1 MKKILFII
9 TAIFT
14 VMSMH
19 SVNRYEKPDFAYPK
33 QVIKTSLADLDI
45 ALADGDGKLA
55 VRSLINYELAQSA
68 IDPDSLTQVL
78 TRIQAVTD
86 KEDDP
91 CIKSLLNTL
100 LARIYLDIYQANRWV
115 YDRRDLPATADNDNY
130 TLWSGR
136 NFREK
141 ILTLTRD
148 ALKSPE
154 ALQKAPLN
162 DYNGIIARK
171 EHTTEFYPTLYD
183 FITSQAI
190 STLDDFSEATR
201 LFSINSLCRYDVYS
215 KMKFNYRSPV
225 ANEILDIYRD
235 LLNFHR
241 DDTAPFINCDIRRI
255 DFISQHIYY
264 NEAAPS
270 TYDRKRELLLDL
282 YRKYENSPYAAEI
295 LTELDYD
302 TDSDT
307 GAELYPLIKKQLKE
321 HPGYFRNGCLEN
333 MLKRIT
339 HKTVSLSYNTTV
351 VPGDTLTIKATNCN
365 TPQYE
370 IRVYNVPYAWNGS
383 TSYRLQPKKMPR
395 LVKSIKC
402 TNGNTVPF
410 KSETSEKIVL
420 DRPGCYIIVPVI
432 SGDKNDLDNYY
443 EMVHCTKLGL
453 QTAAYAD
460 SRWAYVFNP
469 ATGKPTSVPVSLTV
483 SNYDGK
489 VTSEVSTG
497 KDASALLP
505 TTGNRVYAKE
515 GPDRYASPCYIT
527 YSNMPD
533 NARKYMIHGFTDLAL
548 YRPGDTVQWSG
559 VVQSYLGRDAKIEP
573 GFTVNV
579 TLRDANYQL
588 KDSAKAVSDSFGRIT
603 GSFTIPDD
611 GLTGI
616 YSIQFSHPRS
626 ETRQSNYGTVN
637 FTVSDYKLPTYKIEI
652 TDIMRDRPEVG
663 GVTLKGKVET
673 YSGFPMS
680 GCNVNVDLSVAP
692 RIWWWRG
699 ADDVSFHSSEVTT
712 DNNGEFSIEFSKNLL
727 DSSPI
732 PDGIFNASF
741 TATSSTGEN
750 QNTSKAFTTGR
761 PYILTASLDSDI
773 DIANPVSLNIN
784 LQDPSGQSTDALIDY
799 RILDKA
805 KKTVS
810 KGSFMSSAPKVDWS
824 DVASG
829 IYNIEF
835 QTADSALAMPVTA
848 ENITLYKPTDNQPP
862 VTDTPLWVPVRSYTL
877 KDSRKTS
884 VLYGVNADN
893 NYVHYAVFTGQE
905 MLEQGWIETK
915 RGLHRFEYTIPRGI
929 GQVRIILSST
939 SDYRYAESTVSVV
952 TESSVKSIALK
963 IESFRDHITP
973 GAEEAWTFKV
983 IDRNGN
989 GVKSAVMLDMYCKAL
1004 DKLAA
1009 LNFSLSPT
1017 FGGSS
1022 YYNISRP
1029 AGLRTADSYAAGTYS
1044 PIKCIDITVP
1054 QFLTWG
1060 NPLYSFNNNVMTM
1073 MEGRTSGV
1081 RVRGTG
1087 KMASYAAAYDAGNI
1101 VREHK
1106 KELAVVEDEAVA
1118 DMASEKVAAATGTV
1132 AETEKPADNFEY
1144 RAAENPIA
1152 FFRPDL
1158 TTDKE
1163 GNLEFSF
1170 TAPNANTTW
1179 QLCAIAFTPDMLV
1192 SNMTREIIANK
1203 PVMVQPNMPRFL
1215 RNGDKADIS
1224 ASVMNNTDTTAVIT
1238 TVVEIFDPVTSVVT
1252 DTYTF
1257 TDTVAPHASAVVTT
1271 PINAGNETD
1280 MTGYRI
1286 KSSTTTFADGEQS
1299 IIPIL
1304 PSIQPVIETVPFY
1317 IAPDS
1322 TAFSTEL
1329 PKMPADARVTL
1340 QYCDNPVWYVVTA
1353 LPGLRKDDADD
1364 ALSASALLFS
1374 AAIAEGIMNTD
1385 PAIASAL
1392 RQWSESDH
1400 SDSTLVS
1407 MLERNQDLKTVLLNA
1422 TPWVMNAKSDTERMT
1437 RLALLFDKN
1446 VINSSYAKAIKQLA
1460 LLEAGNGGW
1469 AWISQYKEPSSWIT
1483 RNVLAMTGRLKQLGF
1498 MPDNKRLDE
1507 MTRRGISYLD
1517 RQAEE
1522 TIKHDASATD
1532 VSYVLVRDYYDNIPA
1547 SAGAKRLT
1555 SNTVTYLSRNWK
1567 SMDAPQKAIAAL
1579 ILRKH
1584 NYKTVSRDIIA
1595 SLREFAVSTPEK
1607 GMWWPSLD
1615 DMTAWSMGKVG
1626 ATSLILDA
1634 FNAVE
1639 PGCRDIDLIRQWL
1652 ILQKEAKDWGTSVTT
1667 SDVIASLLTSGS
1679 KWTVPA
1685 SPAIIKIG
1693 NTRVEPENID
1703 RLLGY
1708 FRRDVSSLHPS
1719 QATLSIEKSGTTPS
1733 WGAVYCQFKGEMTEI
1748 KAASCAEVSIDKQLY
1763 KRVNGSAGV
1772 EWVAAD
1778 SITTGDI
1785 VQVNLTITVNRDM
1798 DYVAI
1803 IDQRGACFQ
1812 PVEQLPQPILSEGI
1826 YFYRENRDASTNI
1839 FVTRLPKGVYR
1850 LSYELY
1856 ANNAGTFASGIAT
1869 LQSQYAP
1876 SLSAHSSGRLIK
1888 ITSK

>member
-1 MKKILFII
+1 
-9 TAIFT
+9 
-14 VMSMH
+14 
-19 SVNRYEKPDFAYPK
+19 
-33 QVIKTSLADLDI
+33 
-45 ALADGDGKLA
+45 
-55 VRSLINYELAQSA
+55 
-68 IDPDSLTQVL
+68 
-78 TRIQAVTD
+78 
-86 KEDDP
+86 
-91 CIKSLLNTL
+91 
-100 LARIYLDIYQANRWV
+100 
-115 YDRRDLPATADNDNY
+115 
-130 TLWSGR
+130 
-136 NFREK
+136 
-141 ILTLTRD
+141 
-148 ALKSPE
+148 
-154 ALQKAPLN
+154 
-162 DYNGIIARK
+162 
-171 EHTTEFYPTLYD
+171 
-183 FITSQAI
+183 
-190 STLDDFSEATR
+190 
-201 LFSINSLCRYDVYS
+201 
-215 KMKFNYRSPV
+215 
-225 ANEILDIYRD
+225 
-235 LLNFHR
+235 
-241 DDTAPFINCDIRRI
+241 
-255 DFISQHIYY
+255 
-264 NEAAPS
+264 
-270 TYDRKRELLLDL
+270 
-282 YRKYENSPYAAEI
+282 
-295 LTELDYD
+295 
-302 TDSDT
+302 
-307 GAELYPLIKKQLKE
+307 
-321 HPGYFRNGCLEN
+321 
-333 MLKRIT
+333 
-339 HKTVSLSYNTTV
+339 
-351 VPGDTLTIKATNCN
+351 
-365 TPQYE
+365 
-370 IRVYNVPYAWNGS
+370 
-383 TSYRLQPKKMPR
+383 
-395 LVKSIKC
+395 
-402 TNGNTVPF
+402 
-410 KSETSEKIVL
+410 
-420 DRPGCYIIVPVI
+420 
-432 SGDKNDLDNYY
+432 
-443 EMVHCTKLGL
+443 
-453 QTAAYAD
+453 
-460 SRWAYVFNP
+460 
-469 ATGKPTSVPVSLTV
+469 
-483 SNYDGK
+483 
-489 VTSEVSTG
+489 
-497 KDASALLP
+497 
-505 TTGNRVYAKE
+505 
-515 GPDRYASPCYIT
+515 
-527 YSNMPD
+527 
-533 NARKYMIHGFTDLAL
+533 
-548 YRPGDTVQWSG
+548 
-559 VVQSYLGRDAKIEP
+559 
-573 GFTVNV
+573 
-579 TLRDANYQL
+579 
-588 KDSAKAVSDSFGRIT
+588 
-603 GSFTIPDD
+603 
-611 GLTGI
+611 
-616 YSIQFSHPRS
+616 
-626 ETRQSNYGTVN
+626 
-637 FTVSDYKLPTYKIEI
+637 
-652 TDIMRDRPEVG
+652 
-663 GVTLKGKVET
+663 
-673 YSGFPMS
+673 
-680 GCNVNVDLSVAP
+680 
-692 RIWWWRG
+692 
-699 ADDVSFHSSEVTT
+699 
-712 DNNGEFSIEFSKNLL
+712 
-727 DSSPI
+727 
-732 PDGIFNASF
+732 
-741 TATSSTGEN
+741 
-750 QNTSKAFTTGR
+750 
-761 PYILTASLDSDI
+761 
-773 DIANPVSLNIN
+773 
-784 LQDPSGQSTDALIDY
+784 
-799 RILDKA
+799 
-805 KKTVS
+805 
-810 KGSFMSSAPKVDWS
+810 
-824 DVASG
+824 
-829 IYNIEF
+829 
-835 QTADSALAMPVTA
+835 MPVTA

>member
-1 MKKILFII
+1 MKKILIFL
-9 TAIFT
+9 TAILT
-14 VMSMH
+14 VMSMQ

-33 QVIKTSLADLDI
+33 QVIKASLADLDR
-45 ALADGDGKLA
+45 ALSAGDGKLA

-68 IDPDSLTQVL
+68 IDPDSLVQVL
-78 TRIQAVTD
+78 ARIQSVTD
-86 KEDDP
+86 DEKDP

-115 YDRRDLPATADNDNY
+115 YDRRDLPATADSDNY

-154 ALQKAPLN
+154 ALQKAPLK
-162 DYNGIIARK
+162 DYDGIVDIGT
-171 EHTTEFYPTLYD
+171 HTTEFYPTLYD
-183 FITSQAI
+183 FITSQAL
-190 STLDDFSEATR
+190 STLDDFSEAAH
-201 LFSINSLCRYDVYS
+201 LFSINSLCRYEVYS

-225 ANEILDIYRD
+225 VNEILDIYRN
-235 LLNFHR
+235 LLDFHR
-241 DDTAPFINCDIRRI
+241 NDTAPFINCDIRRI
-255 DFISQHIYY
+255 DFIAQHVYY
-264 NEAAPS
+264 YEASPS
-270 TYDRKRELLLDL
+270 TRNTKRELLLEL
-282 YRKYENSPYAAEI
+282 YHKYENSPYATEI

-302 TDSDT
+302 TDSEE
-307 GAELYPLIKKQLKE
+307 GEQLYPLIKKQLRE

-339 HKTVSLSYNTTV
+339 LSTVNLSYNTTV
-351 VPGDTLTIKATNCN
+351 TPGDTLVVKTTNRN
-365 TPQYE
+365 TPVYE
-370 IRVYNVPYAWNGS
+370 IRVYSVPYTWKGG
-383 TSYRLQPKKMPR
+383 TSYLLQQKNMPK
-395 LVKSIKC
+395 LVKTVKC
-402 TNGNTVPF
+402 ANDNSVPF
-410 KSETSEKIVL
+410 KAETSEKIVL

-432 SGDKNDLDNYY
+432 PGRKNYLDNYY
-443 EMVHCTKLGL
+443 EMVHCTNLGL

-460 SRWAYVFNP
+460 NRWAYVFNP
-469 ATGKPTSVPVSLTV
+469 ATGKPISVPASLTV
-483 SNYDGK
+483 SNYNGTT
-489 VTSEVSTG
+489 VSEVNTG
-497 KDASALLP
+497 KDATALLP
-505 TTGNRVYAKE
+505 TTGNRVYVKS
-515 GPDRYASPCYIT
+515 GPDRYAAPCYIP
-527 YSNMPD
+527 YSNKPD
-533 NARKYMIHGFTDLAL
+533 NNRKYIIHGFTDLAL
-548 YRPGDTVQWSG
+548 YRPGDTVQWTG
-559 VVQSYLGRDAKIEP
+559 VVQSYLGREAKIEP
-573 GFTVNV
+573 GFSVNV

-588 KDSAKAVSDSFGRIT
+588 KDSAKVVSDNFGRIT
-603 GSFTIPDD
+603 GSFTIPDE
-611 GLTGI
+611 GLTGM

-626 ETRQSNYGTVN
+626 ATRQSNYGTVN

-652 TDIMRDRPEVG
+652 TDIMRDRPATG
-663 GVTLKGKVET
+663 AVTLKGKVET
-673 YSGFPMS
+673 YSGFPMD
-680 GCNVNVDLSVAP
+680 GCDVNVDLSVAP

-699 ADDVSFHSSEVTT
+699 ANDVSFYSAEATT
-712 DNNGEFSIEFSKNLL
+712 DSNGEFTVEFAKDLL

-732 PDGIFNASF
+732 PDGIFNAAI

-750 QNTSKAFTTGR
+750 QNTSKSFTTGR
-761 PYILTASLDSDI
+761 PYILTASPGNDI
-773 DIANPVSLNIN
+773 DVTAPISLNIS

-799 RILDKA
+799 SIIDKA
-805 KKTVS
+805 KKTVA
-810 KGSFMSSAPKVDWS
+810 KGSFMSSAPTVDWS
-824 DVASG
+824 RVASG
-829 IYNIEF
+829 TYDIKF
-835 QTADSALAMPVTA
+835 HTADSTLAMPVTV
-848 ENITLYKPTDNQPP
+848 EDITLYKPTDSLPP
-862 VTDTPLWVPVRSYTL
+862 VTDTPLWIPVRHYTL
-877 KDSRKTS
+877 KDTRKTS
-884 VLYGVNADN
+884 VLYGVNAEKS
-893 NYVHYAVFTGQE
+893 YVHYAVFTGEE

-915 RGLHRFEYTIPRGI
+915 RGLHRFEYTIPNDI
-929 GQVRIILSST
+929 GQVQISLSST
-939 SDYRYAESTVSVV
+939 SDYRYAEGDVTVVR
-952 TESSVKSIALK
+952 ESSVKSISIN

-973 GAEEAWTFKV
+973 GAEETWTFKV
-983 IDRNGN
+983 KNRDGK

-1009 LNFSLSPT
+1009 LDFTLNRTL
-1017 FGGSS
+1017 GSTS
-1022 YYNISRP
+1022 YYNLSSP
-1029 AGLRTADSYAAGTYS
+1029 AGLRTADSYAAGSYT
-1044 PIKCIDITVP
+1044 PVKCIDVTVP

-1060 NPLYSFNNNVMTM
+1060 NPFYGFNNSITM
-1073 MEGRTSGV
+1073 NMMSGRAAGI
-1081 RVRGTG
+1081 RVRGTAMQ
-1087 KMASYAAAYDAGNI
+1087 KSYAAADDAANI

-1106 KELAVVEDEAVA
+1106 EEVEEEVMA
-1118 DMASEKVAAATGTV
+1118 DMAVPEAAAGATDGGN
-1132 AETEKPADNFEY
+1132 AADNTSDFEY
-1144 RAAENPIA
+1144 RAAETPIA

-1192 SNMTREIIANK
+1192 SNMAKEIVSNK

-1215 RNGDKADIS
+1215 RNGDKAYIS

-1238 TVVEIFDPVTSVVT
+1238 TTVEIFDPTTEIVT

-1257 TDTVAPHASAVVTT
+1257 TDTVAPHASAIVTT
-1271 PINAGNETD
+1271 PVNAGSDTD

-1286 KSSTTTFADGEQS
+1286 KSSTDAFADGEQS
-1299 IIPIL
+1299 IIPVL
-1304 PSIQPVIETVPFY
+1304 PSVQPVIETMPFY

-1322 TAFSTEL
+1322 TSFRTEL
-1329 PKMPADARVTL
+1329 PKMPGDARVTL

-1353 LPGLRKDDADD
+1353 LPGLRKDACDN

-1385 PAIASAL
+1385 PDIASAL
-1392 RQWSESDH
+1392 KEWSQSDR

-1422 TPWVMNAKSDTERMT
+1422 TPWVMDAKSDTERMT
-1437 RLALLFDKN
+1437 RLALLFDKD
-1446 VINSSYAKAIKQLA
+1446 VIKSSYAKAVKQLA

-1483 RNVLAMTGRLKQLGF
+1483 LNILAMTGRLKQLGF

-1507 MTRRGISYLD
+1507 MIRRGISYLD

-1522 TIKHDASATD
+1522 MIKHNASATD
-1532 VSYVLVRDYYDNIPA
+1532 ITYVLVRDYYSNIPM

-1567 SMDAPQKAIAAL
+1567 TMDAPAKAIATL
-1579 ILRKH
+1579 ILFKH
-1584 NYKTVSRDIIA
+1584 NYKTMSRNIIA
-1595 SLREFAVSTPEK
+1595 SLREFAVSTPEN

-1615 DMTAWSMGKVG
+1615 DMTAWSMGKIG

-1634 FNAVE
+1634 FNTVD

-1685 SPAIIKIG
+1685 SPAIISIG
-1693 NTRVEPENID
+1693 DTRIEPESTD

-1708 FRRDVSSLHPS
+1708 FRSDISSLHPS
-1719 QATLSIEKSGTTPS
+1719 EATLSIEKSGSTPS

-1748 KAASCAEVSIDKQLY
+1748 KAASCPEVSIDKQLY
-1763 KRVNGSAGV
+1763 KRVNGTEGV
-1772 EWVAAD
+1772 EWIAAD

-1785 VQVNLTITVNRDM
+1785 VQVNLTITVKRDM

-1803 IDQRGACFQ
+1803 TDQRGACFQ
-1812 PVEQLPQPILSEGI
+1812 PVEQLPRPVVSEGI
-1826 YFYRENRDASTNI
+1826 YFYRENRDSYTDI

-1856 ANNAGTFASGIAT
+1856 ANNAGTYSSGIAT

-1876 SLSAHSSGRLIK
+1876 ALSAHSSGRLIK
-1888 ITSK
+1888 VVSE

>member
-1 MKKILFII
+1 
-9 TAIFT
+9 
-14 VMSMH
+14 
-19 SVNRYEKPDFAYPK
+19 
-33 QVIKTSLADLDI
+33 
-45 ALADGDGKLA
+45 
-55 VRSLINYELAQSA
+55 
-68 IDPDSLTQVL
+68 
-78 TRIQAVTD
+78 
-86 KEDDP
+86 
-91 CIKSLLNTL
+91 
-100 LARIYLDIYQANRWV
+100 
-115 YDRRDLPATADNDNY
+115 
-130 TLWSGR
+130 
-136 NFREK
+136 
-141 ILTLTRD
+141 
-148 ALKSPE
+148 
-154 ALQKAPLN
+154 
-162 DYNGIIARK
+162 
-171 EHTTEFYPTLYD
+171 
-183 FITSQAI
+183 
-190 STLDDFSEATR
+190 
-201 LFSINSLCRYDVYS
+201 
-215 KMKFNYRSPV
+215 
-225 ANEILDIYRD
+225 
-235 LLNFHR
+235 
-241 DDTAPFINCDIRRI
+241 
-255 DFISQHIYY
+255 
-264 NEAAPS
+264 
-270 TYDRKRELLLDL
+270 
-282 YRKYENSPYAAEI
+282 
-295 LTELDYD
+295 
-302 TDSDT
+302 
-307 GAELYPLIKKQLKE
+307 
-321 HPGYFRNGCLEN
+321 
-333 MLKRIT
+333 
-339 HKTVSLSYNTTV
+339 
-351 VPGDTLTIKATNCN
+351 
-365 TPQYE
+365 
-370 IRVYNVPYAWNGS
+370 
-383 TSYRLQPKKMPR
+383 
-395 LVKSIKC
+395 
-402 TNGNTVPF
+402 
-410 KSETSEKIVL
+410 
-420 DRPGCYIIVPVI
+420 
-432 SGDKNDLDNYY
+432 
-443 EMVHCTKLGL
+443 
-453 QTAAYAD
+453 
-460 SRWAYVFNP
+460 
-469 ATGKPTSVPVSLTV
+469 
-483 SNYDGK
+483 
-489 VTSEVSTG
+489 
-497 KDASALLP
+497 
-505 TTGNRVYAKE
+505 
-515 GPDRYASPCYIT
+515 
-527 YSNMPD
+527 
-533 NARKYMIHGFTDLAL
+533 
-548 YRPGDTVQWSG
+548 
-559 VVQSYLGRDAKIEP
+559 
-573 GFTVNV
+573 
-579 TLRDANYQL
+579 
-588 KDSAKAVSDSFGRIT
+588 
-603 GSFTIPDD
+603 
-611 GLTGI
+611 
-616 YSIQFSHPRS
+616 
-626 ETRQSNYGTVN
+626 
-637 FTVSDYKLPTYKIEI
+637 
-652 TDIMRDRPEVG
+652 
-663 GVTLKGKVET
+663 
-673 YSGFPMS
+673 
-680 GCNVNVDLSVAP
+680 
-692 RIWWWRG
+692 
-699 ADDVSFHSSEVTT
+699 
-712 DNNGEFSIEFSKNLL
+712 
-727 DSSPI
+727 
-732 PDGIFNASF
+732 
-741 TATSSTGEN
+741 
-750 QNTSKAFTTGR
+750 
-761 PYILTASLDSDI
+761 
-773 DIANPVSLNIN
+773 
-784 LQDPSGQSTDALIDY
+784 
-799 RILDKA
+799 
-805 KKTVS
+805 
-810 KGSFMSSAPKVDWS
+810 
-824 DVASG
+824 
-829 IYNIEF
+829 
-835 QTADSALAMPVTA
+835 
-848 ENITLYKPTDNQPP
+848 
-862 VTDTPLWVPVRSYTL
+862 
-877 KDSRKTS
+877 
-884 VLYGVNADN
+884 
-893 NYVHYAVFTGQE
+893 
-905 MLEQGWIETK
+905 
-915 RGLHRFEYTIPRGI
+915 
-929 GQVRIILSST
+929 
-939 SDYRYAESTVSVV
+939 
-952 TESSVKSIALK
+952 
-963 IESFRDHITP
+963 
-973 GAEEAWTFKV
+973 
-983 IDRNGN
+983 
-989 GVKSAVMLDMYCKAL
+989 
-1004 DKLAA
+1004 
-1009 LNFSLSPT
+1009 
-1017 FGGSS
+1017 
-1022 YYNISRP
+1022 
-1029 AGLRTADSYAAGTYS
+1029 
-1044 PIKCIDITVP
+1044 
-1054 QFLTWG
+1054 
-1060 NPLYSFNNNVMTM
+1060 M